1 MVQVVFRTKRSHGS
15 HAFSDSA
22 ERRQSLWSG
31 KPKRPLGVSI
41 LSQCRHSMHL
51 RNAEGTGSPGTYVF
65 LNLILDSFYSPTRED
80 DDLDVA
86 IEEYEY
92 RGFPITVY
100 QNAHTVGSDVPT
112 YFATVTNL
120 QTKSKNAS
128 VVAGDSEIVEV
139 VKDAAQNHVDKLVS
153 RRKH

>member
-1 MVQVVFRTKRSHGS
+1 M
-15 HAFSDSA
+15 
-22 ERRQSLWSG
+22 
-31 KPKRPLGVSI
+31 
-41 LSQCRHSMHL
+41 
-51 RNAEGTGSPGTYVF
+51 F
-65 LNLILDSFYSPTRED
+65 LNLILDSFYNPTRED
-80 DDLDVA
+80 DDLVKTKFFLAQFLVEVDVTDRPDFDDLQATDYFSSAFWLSGNDKKHEVKVYALAAKPDSRQDVA

-100 QNAHTVGSDVPT
+100 QNAHTVGADVPT

-128 VVAGDSEIVEV
+128 VVAGDSEIVKV